1 MKPTNE
7 KKLIGRA
14 ERLSFPQIGV
24 SSLHARIDTG
34 AKTSA
39 LWVSSAR
46 EVDGRL
52 GVIFFDQSS
61 EHYDGVERFFDWF
74 ERSIVA
80 SSNGQAEERYK
91 IKLLVVL
98 KGKKI
103 RARFTL
109 TDRSTQVYP
118 VLIGRNILSG
128 KFIVDV
134 QQGKILRDAE
144 RSRSEKLQ
152 SSLNEEKAL

>member
-1 MKPTNE
+1 MTTDKD

-39 LWVSSAR
+39 IWASNVH
-46 EVDGRL
+46 EKNGRL
-52 GVIFFDQSS
+52 AVTFFGPSS
-61 EHYDGVERFFDWF
+61 EHYDGVEHYFEKY
-74 ERSIVA
+74 ERSMVA
-80 SSNGQAEERYK
+80 SSNGQSEERYK
-91 IKLLVVL
+91 IRLLVTL

-109 TDRSTQVYP
+109 ADRSSQVYP
-118 VLIGRNILSG
+118 VLIGRNVLRG

-134 QQGKILRDAE
+134 ERGKPLYDAE
-144 RSRSEKLQ
+144 KARSERLQ
-152 SSLNEEKAL
+152 SPLRKEGES

>member
-1 MKPTNE
+1 MKPVKE

-14 ERLSFPQIGV
+14 ERLSLPQLGIV
-24 SSLHARIDTG
+24 SLHARIDTG
-34 AKTSA
+34 AQTSA
-39 LWVSSAR
+39 IWVSSTR
-46 EVDGRL
+46 VVDDRL
-52 GVIFFDQSS
+52 AVIFFDSPS
-61 EHYDGVERFFDWF
+61 EHYDGVEHYFDWF

-91 IKLLVVL
+91 IKLLLVL

-118 VLIGRNILSG
+118 VLIGRNVLAG

-134 QQGKILRDAE
+134 QQGKPLVEAE
-144 RSRSEKLQ
+144 KARSEKLQ
-152 SSLNEEKAL
+152 SSLNEEKKS

>member
-1 MKPTNE
+1 MKPVKE
-7 KKLIGRA
+7 KKIIGRA
-14 ERLSFPQIGV
+14 EKLSFPQIGID
-24 SSLHARIDTG
+24 SLYARIDTG

-39 LWVSSAR
+39 ISVSRADV
-46 EVDGRL
+46 VDGRL
-52 GVIFFDQSS
+52 EVIFFDSTS
-61 EHYDGVERFFDWF
+61 EYFVGTKHRFDWF

-80 SSNGQAEERYK
+80 SSNGQTEERYK

-118 VLIGRNILSG
+118 VLIGRNVLNG

-134 QQGKILRDAE
+134 QRGQPLKEAE
-144 RSRSEKLQ
+144 KVRSEKLQ
-152 SSLNEEKAL
+152 SSLSEEKPS